1 MLVPLQFPLAAQEES
16 VTGDSLP
23 EAAVTETNGGSSPEM
38 SLSGPPADEA
48 SVETPKPEE
57 VETGGSGETIPEIP
71 EIKTVPKGFFSF
83 FSLSLGTSVLFFP
96 ESDELRSDPMPV
108 LPSPHITLGFPI
120 TILGDTELSV
130 ETSLD
135 VYMTHY
141 AYSSNL
147 QRPVP
152 AAIENRSSF
161 VIGPMA
167 GLHFQGK
174 TGIGPMLFARYFLG
188 VTFDLRIIL
197 IAEDLN
203 ESDMAK
209 ASNHT
214 ELTNEYFWN
223 EARWIFPSAGV
234 GIDFKI
240 SPRLSFGVDGRVWV
254 PLYRW
259 LTNEDLSGLDGW
271 RFGVGF
277 RITFLNETPDKI
289 ISRDIGRIKKKYA
302 VDQNDYAFILYH
314 LSKNPPTHGIEP
326 SRLADEIAK
335 TYKHSG
341 LYGDERA
348 NISSGKIVDMFTD
361 VPAVEKDYSY
371 DPMGNVIHK
380 K

>member
-1 MLVPLQFPLAAQEES
+1 LLAHSPLAAQEEPPA
-16 VTGDSLP
+16 GEP
-23 EAAVTETNGGSSPEM
+23 SPET
-38 SLSGPPADEA
+38 E
-48 SVETPKPEE
+48 
-57 VETGGSGETIPEIP
+57 
-71 EIKTVPKGFFSF
+71 TVPKGFFSY
-83 FSLSLGTSVLFFP
+83 FSLSLGTAILFFP
-96 ESDELRSDPMPV
+96 ESDELKSDPMPI
-108 LPSPHITLGFPI
+108 LPSPHIALGFPFLFFGGTAI
-120 TILGDTELSV
+120 SAEA
-130 ETSLD
+130 SLD
-135 VYMTHY
+135 IYMTHY
-141 AYSSNL
+141 AYNEVL

-161 VIGPMA
+161 VIGPMF
-167 GLHFQGK
+167 GLQFQGK
-174 TGIGPMLFARYFLG
+174 TGIGPMIFARYFFG
-188 VTFDLRIIL
+188 ITFDLRIIL

-203 ESDMAK
+203 ESDLAK

-214 ELTNEYFWN
+214 ELTNEYFWS

-277 RITFLNETPDKI
+277 RVTFLNEPPDKT
-289 ISRDIGRIKKKYA
+289 ISRDIDRIKKKYA

-314 LSKNPPTHGIEP
+314 LGKNPPIHGIEP

-335 TYKHSG
+335 AYRHSG
-341 LYGDERA
+341 LYREERA
-348 NISSGKIVDMFTD
+348 GISSGKIIDMFTD
-361 VPAVEKDYSY
+361 VPAIEQDYSY
-371 DPMGNVIHK
+371 DPMGNAIRK